1 MSKQQEQGFGVY
13 SAQSGKAVRLAMQE
27 LWLTGTV
34 LPVGARLVV
43 RHTFQSGE
51 KKPLEA
57 VYAFALPRDTAMR
70 RFKITGDGFSVES
83 SLKRTGEAR
92 EAYEKGLEEGHLS
105 AMAQQYGD
113 GVVNLSI
120 GNIRPGETVTVYL
133 ELAAGVSCTDSGFRF
148 RFPFTLAPGY
158 HARAAYGTT
167 DEGAGEIALPEEI
180 FGDVILPRWRQDG
193 KELHRVGFDLS
204 VALPVETVEIASPS
218 HAVSVRL
225 QSPSS
230 ARVMLATEADVPD
243 RDLVLDARYALAA
256 PRVFSGMDLSGKGRF
271 AALLPSTVFGPVAD
285 GPKKVVFLIDH
296 SGSMSGKPF
305 EQAKRATL
313 ACIAALRPEDRFG
326 IVFFESESTAFPP
339 GCVEAGQEQREAAR
353 AFVNGMETAGG
364 TELSAGIDRA
374 VELLPGGGDILLLT
388 DGQVFETQTIITRA
402 RRAGIRI
409 HCLGIGS
416 ASQDRFL
423 ALLAR
428 ETGGASHFATPRE
441 RVDEAALR
449 LFGAIGAPAAEGVHG
464 EVTGLHGAQ
473 LAPKPLPVARVNE
486 PVLIFG
492 SCDGAGEGVL
502 HVTWDGGGLE
512 TPLVITSKEEL
523 VDRDE
528 ASILLGEALKL
539 IQGARLTTDA
549 EMMDDEKTETRRS
562 AARLVKQREK
572 RWIQL
577 AEEYGL
583 ANPAMSLVAVV
594 ERAGDQPGD
603 VPVTRVVPVGMPQ
616 DTEPESYFSAVSP
629 QMISCATSYR
639 AKVHGVAPPDML
651 NVAERYCERR
661 IPYDSFMQQVAMN
674 VPAASEDVEDTVL
687 DGYFTTMGNVEVDG
701 GLSGQ
706 DMEERIARTLAVL
719 LVLIQYEHDT
729 GNAFF
734 TAHMRRMTEF
744 LRAHED
750 HPLPEE
756 QAALL
761 RQALDAIDNNQ
772 VPEGDW
778 PESYARLGHKPGTP
792 ALWNWI
798 ASIFQ

>member
-27 LWLTGTV
+27 LWLAGTI

-57 VYAFALPRDTAMR
+57 VYAFALPRDAAMR
-70 RFKITGDGFSVES
+70 RFRITGDNFTVES
-83 SLKRTGEAR
+83 SLKPSGEAR
-92 EAYEKGLEEGHLS
+92 EAYEAGLEEGHLS

-158 HARAAYGTT
+158 HARAAYGST
-167 DEGAGEIALPEEI
+167 DDGEGEIALPEDI

-193 KELHRVGFDLS
+193 KDLHRVGFDLS
-204 VALPVETVEIASPS
+204 VALPMEHVEIASPS
-218 HAVSVRL
+218 HPVSVRL

-230 ARVMLATEADVPD
+230 ARVLLATEAEVPD
-243 RDLVLDARYALAA
+243 RDLVLDLRCDLAA
-256 PRVFSGMDLSGKGRF
+256 PRAFSGMDLSGKGRF
-271 AALLPSTVFGPVAD
+271 AALLPSTVFGPVAN

-296 SGSMSGKPF
+296 SGSMDGRPF

-313 ACIAALRPEDRFG
+313 ACIAALRPEDHFG
-326 IVFFESESTAFPP
+326 IVFFETKPTAFPP
-339 GCVEAGQEQREAAR
+339 GCTEAGQEQREAAR
-353 AFVNGMETAGG
+353 AFVDGMKTAGG
-364 TELSAGIDRA
+364 TELSAGLDKA
-374 VELLPGGGDILLLT
+374 VQLLSGGGDILLLT
-388 DGQVFETQTIITRA
+388 DGEVYETRTIITRA
-402 RRAGIRI
+402 RKAGARV

-449 LFGAIGAPAAEGVHG
+449 LFGAIGAPAAERLRC
-464 EVTGLHGAQ
+464 EVTGLPGVL
-473 LAPKPLPVARVNE
+473 LAPEPPSTARVNE

-492 SCDGAGEGVL
+492 SYDGVGEGIL
-502 HVTWDGGGLE
+502 HVAWDGGSLE
-512 TPLVITSKEEL
+512 TPLVITSKEEI
-523 VDRDE
+523 VERDE
-528 ASILLGEALKL
+528 ASILFGEALKL
-539 IQGARLTTDA
+539 IQGARLTTAA
-549 EMMDDEKTETRRS
+549 EMMDDEKAETRRA
-562 AARLVKQREK
+562 AARLEKQREK

-616 DTEPESYFSAVSP
+616 DIAPEHYFNTLLRPTVSGIVKRCVRPSGAKFSYDR
-629 QMISCATSYR
+629 MCCASMPPPWFDLSLKTV
-639 AKVHGVAPPDML
+639 AKDVPL
-651 NVAERYCERR
+651 
-661 IPYDSFMQQVAMN
+661 DSEVREN
-674 VPAASEDVEDTVL
+674 TVL
-687 DGYFTTMGNVEVDG
+687 DGFFATVGDVEADG
-701 GLSGQ
+701 GLPGQ
-706 DMEERIARTLAVL
+706 DMEERIAHTLAAL
-719 LVLIQYEHDT
+719 LALIQYERDT
-729 GNAFF
+729 CNTFF
-734 TAHMRRMTEF
+734 TTHVHRMAEF
-744 LRAHED
+744 LRAQVG

-756 QAALL
+756 RAALL
-761 RQALDAIDNNQ
+761 RQALDAIENKQ

-778 PESYARLGHKPGTP
+778 FEAYAWLLQKPDAP
-792 ALWNWI
+792 NFWNWI
-798 ASIFQ
+798 ASIFH

>member
-27 LWLTGTV
+27 LWLAGTV

-57 VYAFALPRDTAMR
+57 VYAFALPRDAAMR
-70 RFKITGDGFSVES
+70 NFKITGDNFSVES
-83 SLKRTGEAR
+83 SLKRTSEAR
-92 EAYEKGLEEGHLS
+92 ETYEKGLEEGHLS

-133 ELAAGVSCTDSGFRF
+133 ELAAGVSCTDSGLRF

-167 DEGAGEIALPEEI
+167 DDGEGEIALPEDI

-193 KELHRVGFDLS
+193 KDLHRVGFDLS
-204 VALPVETVEIASPS
+204 VALPMEHVEIASPS
-218 HAVSVRL
+218 HPVSARL

-230 ARVMLATEADVPD
+230 ARVVLATEADVPD
-243 RDLVLDARYALAA
+243 RDLVLDVRCDLAV
-256 PRVFSGMDLSGKGRF
+256 PRAFSGMDLSGKGRF

-296 SGSMSGKPF
+296 SGSMDGRPF

-313 ACIAALRPEDRFG
+313 ACIAALRPEDHFG
-326 IVFFESESTAFPP
+326 IVFFETKPTAFPP
-339 GCVEAGQEQREAAR
+339 GCTEAGQEQREAAR
-353 AFVNGMETAGG
+353 AFVDGMKTAGG
-364 TELSAGIDRA
+364 TELSAGLDKA
-374 VELLPGGGDILLLT
+374 VQLLTGGGDILLLT
-388 DGQVFETQTIITRA
+388 DGQVYETRTIIARA
-402 RRAGIRI
+402 RKAGARV

-449 LFGAIGAPAAEGVHG
+449 LFGAIGVPAAERLRC
-464 EVTGLHGAQ
+464 EVTGLPGVR
-473 LAPKPLPVARVNE
+473 LVPEPPPVARVNE
-486 PVLIFG
+486 PVPIFG
-492 SCDGAGEGVL
+492 SCDGPGEGIL
-502 HVTWDGGGLE
+502 HVAWDGGSLE
-512 TPLVITSKEEL
+512 TPLVITSIEEI

-528 ASILLGEALKL
+528 ASLLFGEALKL
-539 IQGARLTTDA
+539 IQGARLTTAA
-549 EMMDDEKTETRRS
+549 EMMDDEKAETRRA
-562 AARLVKQREK
+562 AARIEKQREK

-616 DTEPESYFSAVSP
+616 DTEIDSYFAHPLGMTPPTSRVASLFSP
-629 QMISCATSYR
+629 VVCHCVD
-639 AKVHGVAPPDML
+639 K
-651 NVAERYCERR
+651 NERYEDASLGIPTFLRR
-661 IPYDSFMQQVAMN
+661 HRTVEKTDSNEAGL
-674 VPAASEDVEDTVL
+674 L
-687 DGYFTTMGNVEVDG
+687 DLLFGMVVTIEVDG
-701 GLSGQ
+701 GLPGQ
-706 DMEERIARTLAVL
+706 DMEERIAHTLAGILVL
-719 LVLIQYEHDT
+719 LDYERNS
-729 GNAFF
+729 GEQGFA
-734 TAHMRRMTEF
+734 AHARRMTDF
-744 LRAHED
+744 LHAHEAE
-750 HPLPEE
+750 PLPQERD
-756 QAALL
+756 ALL
-761 RQALDAIDNNQ
+761 RQALAAIDNNQ

-778 PESYARLGHKPGTP
+778 CEAYARLGEKPEAP
-792 ALWNWI
+792 ALWHWI
-798 ASIFQ
+798 ASIFH